1 MNPSTLIFLVLAV
14 VWAVVLLPEVFRK
27 LSGTRSSDSI
37 RSFNQQLSVLHRSG
51 TRRGADLP
59 GMPRPAGAQRARS
72 NVIDLRGRAGS
83 QMDGRAGSQMDRR
96 SGSPVGAA
104 SSARPV
110 PMSVRKRRQEV
121 LTVLACAA
129 VLSLVCTVAF
139 GGVFL
144 VPLLLA
150 AGLLVAYVALLAQ
163 ANQTAPRSMGVRD
176 SLVPHSS
183 LPDGL
188 RTATVGRA
196 TPAPRRIA
204 N

>member
-1 MNPSTLIFLVLAV
+1 MNPSTLIFLGLAV

-27 LSGTRSSDSI
+27 LSGTRGSDSI
-37 RSFNQQLSVLHRSG
+37 RSFNHQLSVLHRSG

-59 GMPRPAGAQRARS
+59 GVSRGTSLNSTRS
-72 NVIDLRGRAGS
+72 NVIDLRRT
-83 QMDGRAGSQMDRR
+83 
-96 SGSPVGAA
+96 SG
-104 SSARPV
+104 ARPTTNT
-110 PMSVRKRRQEV
+110 MSAAPRPVSTAVRKRRQEV
-121 LTVLACAA
+121 LTVLGCAV

-139 GGVFL
+139 NSVFI
-144 VPLLLA
+144 VPLFIS
-150 AGLLVAYVALLAQ
+150 GVMLVAYVAALAQ
-163 ANQTAPRSMGVRD
+163 LNQAPRTAGMRAQQ
-176 SLVPHSS
+176 SLAPRSS